1 MQSLWHLGGLTWRQL
16 VMRVG
21 RQSMRDELIGRAAE
35 LGYFFLFSVFPLL
48 LFLTTL
54 LGYVAR
60 GSWQLRSQLF
70 QWVSRVSPSADIVD
84 LLRSTIEG
92 ITTARGGAKLSFGLV
107 AALWVA
113 SNGMIAV
120 GRTLNTACGLR
131 ETRPWWWR
139 RLTSIGLVT
148 AFALGTIL
156 ALIVI
161 FFGET
166 ISLQV
171 ADALALGGGF
181 AWIWRV
187 TQWSLVLFFVVLAFD
202 LIYNFAP
209 NLAHDHLVWFTPGAF
224 VGVGLWIATSFGMRV
239 YIANF
244 PYYSMAYGSLG
255 VVIVLLLWFY
265 LTAAA
270 LLIGGEIN
278 SEIAVA
284 MQGEAAERAARSRA
298 PRGGKEGKP
307 AKEGK
312 EKKQPSAD
320 EAAAE
325 TEGAGSADRRGAA
338 EGLAR
343 LRGRVD

>member
-1 MQSLWHLGGLTWRQL
+1 MRSLWHLGGLSWPQL
-16 VMRVG
+16 VVRVG
-21 RQSMRDELIGRAAE
+21 RQSMRDEVIGRAAE
-35 LGYFFLFSVFPLL
+35 LGYFFLFSIFPLL

-70 QWVSRVSPSADIVD
+70 RWVSTVSPSQDIVD

-92 ITTARGGAKLSFGLV
+92 ITSARGGGKLSFGLV
-107 AALWVA
+107 AAIWVA

-131 ETRPWWWR
+131 ESRPWWWR

-148 AFALGTIL
+148 AFAVGAIL
-156 ALIVI
+156 ALVVI

-166 ISLQV
+166 ISFQ
-171 ADALALGGGF
+171 LAEILGMGGGF

-187 TQWSLVLFFVVLAFD
+187 TQWSFVLFVVVLAFD
-202 LIYNFAP
+202 LVYNFAP
-209 NLAHDHLVWFTPGAF
+209 NLASHHHAWFTPGAF
-224 VGVGLWIATSFGMRV
+224 VGVGLWVATSFGMRV
-239 YIANF
+239 YLANF
-244 PYYSMAYGSLG
+244 SYYSTAYGSLG

-270 LLIGGEIN
+270 LLVGGEIN

-284 MQGEAAERAARSRA
+284 MQGEEAERAARSRA
-298 PRGGKEGKP
+298 PRKVAKSPAEGKA
-307 AKEGK
+307 AKEAGAYT
-312 EKKQPSAD
+312 ED
-320 EAAAE
+320 DGAANE
-325 TEGAGSADRRGAA
+325 TEPAVVSASDVRPPPRAPS
-338 EGLAR
+338 
-343 LRGRVD
+343 

>member
-1 MQSLWHLGGLTWRQL
+1 M
-16 VMRVG
+16 
-21 RQSMRDELIGRAAE
+21 
-35 LGYFFLFSVFPLL
+35 
-48 LFLTTL
+48 
-54 LGYVAR
+54 AR

-107 AALWVA
+107 AAIWVA

-131 ETRPWWWR
+131 ESRPWWWR

-148 AFALGTIL
+148 AFALGAIL
-156 ALIVI
+156 ALVVI

-166 ISLQV
+166 ISLEV
-171 ADALALGGGF
+171 AAALDLGGGF

-187 TQWSLVLFFVVLAFD
+187 TQWSLVLFFVVVAFD

-209 NLAHDHLVWFTPGAF
+209 NLAADHHVWFTPGAF
-224 VGVGLWIATSFGMRV
+224 VGVGLWIATSYGMRV
-239 YIANF
+239 YVANF

-265 LTAAA
+265 LTAAS

-284 MQGEAAERAARSRA
+284 MQGEAAERAARSRT
-298 PRGGKEGKP
+298 PR
-307 AKEGK
+307 ARR
-312 EKKQPSAD
+312 

-325 TEGAGSADRRGAA
+325 EGASADPS
-338 EGLAR
+338 LASPDDR
-343 LRGRVD
+343 LRGDA

>member
-1 MQSLWHLGGLTWRQL
+1 MRSLWHLGGLTWPQL

-107 AALWVA
+107 AAIWVA

-131 ETRPWWWR
+131 ESRPWWWR

-156 ALIVI
+156 ALVVI

-166 ISLQV
+166 ISLEV
-171 ADALALGGGF
+171 AAALDLGGGF

-187 TQWSLVLFFVVLAFD
+187 TQWSLVLCFVVVAFD
-202 LIYNFAP
+202 LIYNYAP
-209 NLAHDHLVWFTPGAF
+209 NLAADHHVWFTPGAF
-224 VGVGLWIATSFGMRV
+224 IGVGLWIATSYGMRV

-284 MQGEAAERAARSRA
+284 VQGEAAERAARSRT
-298 PRGGKEGKP
+298 PRGRR
-307 AKEGK
+307 
-312 EKKQPSAD
+312 

-325 TEGAGSADRRGAA
+325 GGATGDPAA
-338 EGLAR
+338 RPPDASPGESRAG
-343 LRGRVD
+343 